1 MRGREKMV
9 VTTRRIKG
17 QGETGNCVYKEGRG
31 GGEGGRERGRGR
43 REREMDGGSH

>member
-17 QGETGNCVYKEGRG
+17 QGETGNCVCTRRG
-31 GGEGGRERGRGR
+31 GGG